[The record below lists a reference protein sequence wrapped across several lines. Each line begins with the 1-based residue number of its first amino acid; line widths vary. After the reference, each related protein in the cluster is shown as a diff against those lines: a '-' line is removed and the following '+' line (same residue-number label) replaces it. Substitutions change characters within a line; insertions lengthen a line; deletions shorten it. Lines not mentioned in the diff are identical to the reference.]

1 MSEKLQLVRRGR
13 AWVFG
18 DDVLN
23 DGQIMDIEMT
33 RQVVYDP
40 AKLAPLAMC
49 GLNPAFAVEAKP
61 GDFVVA
67 GRNFGRGPMH
77 IQGAIALKALDVSV
91 VSESMARSF
100 FRLGVSVGLRV
111 MPFSVGIRA
120 LVADG
125 DEIEVDFIGGR
136 VVNHTRG
143 CEATF
148 APMPAG
154 VQEIVLAGGEQAWL
168 KDEASRQQDT
178 QPGSL

>member
-1 MSEKLQLVRRGR
+1 MAENTQLIRRGR

-40 AKLAPLAMC
+40 QKLAPLAMC
-49 GLNPAFAVEAKP
+49 GLNASFAREAKA

-67 GRNFGRGPMH
+67 GRNFGKGPMH

-91 VSESMARSF
+91 LTESMARSF

-111 MPFSVGIRA
+111 MPFSAGIRA
-120 LVADG
+120 FVGDG
-125 DEIEVDFIGGR
+125 DEIEADFISGR

-143 CEATF
+143 RAALF
-148 APMPAG
+148 DPMPSG
-154 VQEIVLAGGEQAWL
+154 VQEIVMAGGEQAWL
-168 KDEASRQQDT
+168 KQLAGRRNHHAST
-178 QPGSL
+178 S

>member
-1 MSEKLQLVRRGR
+1 MPDNRVQLIRRGR

-40 AKLAPLAMC
+40 QKLAPLAMC
-49 GLNPAFAVEAKP
+49 GLDPSFAREAKA

-67 GRNFGRGPMH
+67 GRNFGKGPMH

-91 VSESMARSF
+91 LTESMARSF

-111 MPFSVGIRA
+111 MPFSTGIRA
-120 LVADG
+120 FVADG
-125 DEIEVDFIGGR
+125 DDIEVDFLSGQVI
-136 VVNHTRG
+136 NHTHNR
-143 CEATF
+143 AASF
-148 APMPAG
+148 APMPPG
-154 VQEIVLAGGEQAWL
+154 VQEIVIAGGEQAWL
-168 KDEASRQQDT
+168 RENASRRP
-178 QPGSL
+178 PG